1 MKSKEEYDLEKVCP
15 DCGGLV
21 SLFTNTELIQKLSK
35 ALMAGKTL
43 STAQLELLSGQQTYK
58 ICDCHFLLKSSVL
71 NWPKLPQLKAIL
83 IPD

>member
-1 MKSKEEYDLEKVCP
+1 MKSKEEYDLEKLCP

-21 SLFTNTELIQKLSK
+21 SLFTNTKLIQKLVSE
-35 ALMAGKTL
+35 LMAGKIL
-43 STAQLELLSGQQTYK
+43 STAQLKLLSGQQTFK
-58 ICDCHFLLKSSVL
+58 ICECHIPMSGVL

>member
-1 MKSKEEYDLEKVCP
+1 MKSIEKVCP

-21 SLFTNTELIQKLSK
+21 SLFTNTELIQKLLS

-43 STAQLELLSGQQTYK
+43 STAQLELLSIQPTHK
-58 ICDCHFLLKSSVL
+58 ICDCHTPMSAVL
-71 NWPKLPQLKAIL
+71 NWPNQNQLKVIL